1 MEIEE
6 LKEIIKEDEN
16 TKVDFKQKWYEYS
29 EAKKPKID
37 NEFIRD
43 MFALVN
49 GDIYSLD
56 KTAYLIIGVI
66 DETKKANDFD
76 KSKIDHSLDKFK
88 RQLLQTLNNYAQ
100 PSFLALN
107 VEWIEYQE
115 QSILVLAIP
124 PHERLIYLSKDLI
137 LEGKTI
143 PKRTVYYRVGT
154 SVKIADIDVI
164 KDFEKAF
171 EKNENKG
178 GMVINQTHSG
188 SGDNIARDKII
199 YQKSE

>member
-1 MEIEE
+1 METEE
-6 LKEIIKEDEN
+6 LEKIIAEDEN
-16 TKVDFKQKWYEYS
+16 AKVDFKQEWYKYS
-29 EAKKPKID
+29 DAKKPKIE

-43 MFALVN
+43 IFSLTN

-66 DETKKANDFD
+66 DETRKANNFD
-76 KSKIDHSLDKFK
+76 KSKIDHSLDKFT

-100 PSFLALN
+100 PNFLALN
-107 VEWIEYQE
+107 IEWVEYQE
-115 QSILVLAIP
+115 QSILVLVIP
-124 PHERLIYLSKDLI
+124 PHERLIYLSKDLV
-137 LEGKTI
+137 LDGKTI
-143 PKRTVYYRVGT
+143 PKRTVYYRMGT
-154 SVKIADIDVI
+154 MATIANIDVI

-171 EKNENKG
+171 AKNENKG
-178 GMVINQTHSG
+178 GVIINQTHSG